1 MLKHSSGILVYRY
14 SQGEIQVLLCH
25 MGGPYW
31 KDVEFGSWSIP
42 KGESRNEKSID
53 TALREFQEETSF
65 QVKKDNLQFLGS
77 KKQANHKLVT
87 IFITQDILA
96 LPALCRR
103 DGIRIRFSGTPRTDG
118 KTQRRK
124 CRGIL
129 KEFPE
134 MDRAEW
140 MNLNDAKKK
149 ILNGQVY
156 FINKLE
162 RTLKND

>member
-53 TALREFQEETSF
+53 TALREFEEETSF
-65 QVKKDNLQFLGS
+65 QVKKDSLQFLGS
-77 KKQANHKLVT
+77 KKQASHKLVT
-87 IFITQDILA
+87 IFIAQDNFDESKA
-96 LPALCRR
+96 
-103 DGIRIRFSGTPRTDG
+103 FSNKFSIEWPKGS
-118 KTQRRK
+118 
-124 CRGIL
+124 GIL

-162 RTLKND
+162 RNLKND